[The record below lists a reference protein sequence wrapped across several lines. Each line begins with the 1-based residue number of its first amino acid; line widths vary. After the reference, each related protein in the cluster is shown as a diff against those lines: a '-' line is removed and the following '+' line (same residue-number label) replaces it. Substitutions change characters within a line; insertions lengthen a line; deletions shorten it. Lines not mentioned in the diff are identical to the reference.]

1 MSQPLRYGAAILVL
15 AALVAGLGW
24 AFQAKL
30 AQRRERTQRL
40 AALPPL
46 QAFRLDGTAFLPL
59 TEATG
64 PLVLIYFEPDCDHC
78 QRQATEVSNHATEF
92 GAARLLWL
100 SKDSLPALRQFAQRY
115 GLSRQPM
122 MQVAKI
128 RPEVA
133 QKLGL
138 FSVPDIRIYGPDR
151 KLIRRYRGE
160 TSAAAISRAL

>member
-1 MSQPLRYGAAILVL
+1 MSRPLRYGAAVLVL
-15 AALVAGLGW
+15 AALAVGVGW
-24 AFQAKL
+24 AFRAKL
-30 AQRRERTQRL
+30 SQRRERTQRL
-40 AALPPL
+40 ATLPPL
-46 QAFRLDGTAFLPL
+46 PARRLDGSAFLPL

-64 PLVLIYFEPDCDHC
+64 PIVLIYFEPDCDHC
-78 QRQATEVSNHATEF
+78 QRQATEVSRHAAEF

-115 GLSRQPM
+115 GLARQPT
-122 MQVAKI
+122 MQVAQI
-128 RPEVA
+128 RPETA

-151 KLIRRYRGE
+151 QLRCRYQGE